1 MQSSEQSLALM
12 NIQCLYMELPVHLN
26 FPEGISGME
35 VARNLA
41 SSLSGKQR
49 AIGAPDRELLHG
61 RGAVGE
67 TQDGKKEVE
76 VATEALT
83 VTQVQDFS
91 MSQRG
96 EVRQRLP
103 TCSRFLFCIFF

>member
-1 MQSSEQSLALM
+1 M

>member
-67 TQDGKKEVE
+67 TQDRKKEVSILGI
-76 VATEALT
+76 T
-83 VTQVQDFS
+83 
-91 MSQRG
+91 RG
-96 EVRQRLP
+96 EIENVSQNLERKEAVSHHGLQAR
-103 TCSRFLFCIFF
+103 